1 MKKIFLL
8 LIALSLLFISGC
20 GSSDNDNK
28 KATPPPSSTTTK
40 TDQTS
45 STDTSSK
52 NPLIGTVDPENGK
65 TIVDQYQ
72 TERGTTVTTFS
83 DGTSRY
89 ESKRSRFEDKIK
101 EESKMGKFK

>member
-8 LIALSLLFISGC
+8 LIAVSLLFISGC
-20 GSSDNDNK
+20 CSSDNK
-28 KATPPPSSTTTK
+28 KATPPPSSTTAK
-40 TDQTS
+40 TDQSS
-45 STDTSSK
+45 STDASNK

-83 DGTSRY
+83 DGTKRY
-89 ESKRSRFEDKIK
+89 QSKRSRLEDGIK
-101 EESKMGKFK
+101 GKSKMGQFK

>member
-8 LIALSLLFISGC
+8 LMAVALLFISGC
-20 GSSDNDNK
+20 GSSDNK
-28 KATPPPSSTTTK
+28 KATPPPSSTTAK

-45 STDTSSK
+45 STNTSSK

-72 TERGTTVTTFS
+72 TEIGTTVTTFS
-83 DGTSRY
+83 DGTKRY
-89 ESKRSRFEDKIK
+89 QSKRSRLENGIK
-101 EESKMGKFK
+101 GESKMGQFK

>member
-8 LIALSLLFISGC
+8 FMAVSLLFISGC
-20 GSSDNDNK
+20 GSSDNK
-28 KATPPPSSTTTK
+28 KATPPPSSTTAK

-45 STDTSSK
+45 STDASSK